1 MLGNKAIAFLICIGA
16 GMSTTLG
23 AAVVYSPYLVQLSNR
38 NILAGGLG
46 LSAGVM
52 LYVSFIEIFAKSYA
66 AFVHAGYSDA
76 QAYLYSTLCFFAGIA
91 FMRSVDA
98 LSHCIEHYGSHA
110 SDEKSQHGSEDEI
123 EVMLHIVERL
133 EQQQHLAESRTET
146 TFTAD
151 GDLELSASNLRL
163 CNFSEDAPQFP
174 GLDTLPEDPP
184 LASPKPSDVMSRQSS
199 DDDNKHLKKMG
210 FMTALA
216 IGIHNFPEGLATF
229 VATAE
234 NPQVGIALAI
244 AVAIH
249 NVPEGLCV
257 AVPLYYSSGDRHSAF
272 LYAFLSGVSEVLG
285 GAMGWVILSDLF
297 DDIVYAIVFG
307 IVAGMMVCITI
318 YELLPTAQ
326 KCQSKQYPHL
336 ASDWVLVGMA
346 VMAASLVAFKF

>member
-1 MLGNKAIAFLICIGA
+1 MLGNNAVAFLICIGA

-52 LYVSFIEIFAKSYA
+52 LYVSFIEIFAKSHA
-66 AFVHAGYSDA
+66 AFRSAGYSDS

-91 FMRSVDA
+91 FMRTVDA
-98 LSHCIEHYGSHA
+98 LSHCIEHYGAHA
-110 SDEKSQHGSEDEI
+110 SDEKSLDGSEDEI

-146 TFTAD
+146 TFTAE

-163 CNFSEDAPQFP
+163 CNLGESARPFS
-174 GLDTLPEDPP
+174 GLDTLREDDEPAAPP
-184 LASPKPSDVMSRQSS
+184 KSSEALSRQSS
-199 DDDNKHLKKMG
+199 DDNKHLKKMG

-249 NVPEGLCV
+249 NIPEGLCV

-272 LYAFLSGVSEVLG
+272 LYAFLSGISEVLG

-297 DDIVYAIVFG
+297 DDIVYAIIFG